1 MKSDGSTTVRAKAAD
16 ATPWVPERHT
26 ITAMREAV
34 QACRGCPL
42 YQRATQAVF
51 GDGPVKA
58 RLLIMGEVPGDKE
71 DLAGHPFVGP
81 AGRLLDEALEQ
92 AGLSRRKVYLTNAV
106 KHFKWEP
113 KGARRMH
120 SRPSAREIT
129 ACRPWWEA
137 EVEAVHPETILCLG
151 ATAAQAVLG
160 RSFRLTKQR
169 GELLPSAYAPSI
181 LATYHPSAILR
192 APKPEQRQ
200 ELRAAFFADVSR
212 AAASIA

>member
-1 MKSDGSTTVRAKAAD
+1 MKSDAPSTARAKAAD
-16 ATPWVPERHT
+16 ATPWLPARHSL
-26 ITAMREAV
+26 TAMREAV
-34 QACRGCPL
+34 QACQGCPL
-42 YQRATQAVF
+42 YLRATQAVF
-51 GDGPVKA
+51 GEGPAKA

-81 AGRLLDEALEQ
+81 AGRLLDEALEH
-92 AGLSRRKVYLTNAV
+92 AGLSRRNVYLTNAV

-113 KGARRMH
+113 QGARRMH

-160 RSFRLTKQR
+160 RSFRLTRQR
-169 GELLPSAYAPSI
+169 GELLPSTYAAGI

-212 AAASIA
+212 AAASLA